1 MARIYVDLNDLVSAW
16 REKFNDLSYKVGDLD
31 LLTTTGDSDLVESI
45 NELDSDL
52 GLLQTQVDA
61 IATLDS
67 AQTISLIG
75 GTFPVNTSDIANG
88 AVVAAKIGDD
98 EVGSEH
104 LRNLQTLI
112 IYDSSGVALKTL
124 YSAGT

>member
-52 GLLQTQVDA
+52 GLLQTQVNA

-88 AVVAAKIGDD
+88 AVIAAKIGDD

>member
-52 GLLQTQVDA
+52 GSLQTQVDA

-88 AVVAAKIGDD
+88 AVVAAKIGND

>member
-67 AQTISLIG
+67 AQTIALIG

>member
-52 GLLQTQVDA
+52 GLLQIQVNA

-88 AVVAAKIGDD
+88 AVIAAKIGDD

>member
-31 LLTTTGDSDLVESI
+31 LLTTTGDSDLVQSI

-52 GLLQTQVDA
+52 NALQIQVNN

-67 AQTISLIG
+67 AETIAVIG
-75 GTFPVNTSDIANG
+75 GQFPVDTGDISAD
-88 AVVAAKIGDD
+88 AVTAAKIGDD

-104 LRNLQTLI
+104 FRNLQTLV
-112 IYDSSGVALKTL
+112 IYDSAGTALKTI
-124 YSAGT
+124 YAAGS

>member
-16 REKFNDLSYKVGDLD
+16 RDKFNDLSYKVGDLD

>member
-75 GTFPVNTSDIANG
+75 GTFPVITSDIANG